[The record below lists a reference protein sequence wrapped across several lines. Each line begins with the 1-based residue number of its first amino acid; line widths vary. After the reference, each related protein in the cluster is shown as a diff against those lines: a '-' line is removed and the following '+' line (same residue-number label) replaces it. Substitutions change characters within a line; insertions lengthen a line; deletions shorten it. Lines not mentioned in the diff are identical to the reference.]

1 VLNLILLIKQKA
13 MQKILEQYSSFNVWA
28 HGRLKDCMLPLPTA
42 LHTQTVKSSFASLN
56 KTLLHMWDAESA
68 WWQRIHNTQPV
79 VTPSQHYGNASMKD
93 IYNGLI
99 QQSEQWQAWASV
111 QTEDDLSQI
120 IPYKNMKGDS
130 FEQPLFEIAFH
141 VINHATYH
149 RGQLVSIL
157 RGLDVTTIPSTD
169 FTSFCREK

>member
-1 VLNLILLIKQKA
+1 

-28 HGRLKDCMLPLPTA
+28 HNRLKNCMLALPEN

-56 KTLLHMWDAESA
+56 KTLLHTWDAESA
-68 WWQRIHNTQPV
+68 WWQRIHNTNPIV
-79 VTPSQHYGNASMKD
+79 MPSQHYVNASMKD

-99 QQSEQWQAWASV
+99 QQSEQWQAWASK

-120 IPYKNMKGDS
+120 IPYKNLKGDS
-130 FEQPLFEIAFH
+130 FQQPLFEIAFH

-149 RGQLVSIL
+149 RGQLVTIL
-157 RGLDVTTIPSTD
+157 RGLDVTSIPSTD
-169 FTSFCREK
+169 FIGFCREQ